1 MQARRA
7 ISQERRQS
15 LQDLHDL
22 FAGLCVKLESRLV
35 KEEVFCTEI
44 AFVSTYEN
52 GRSWS
57 DSIHVSPPLQDA
69 MLIRKKLLTRMD
81 EFSKHHNSGPIINN
95 NITSMGVSISRFI
108 PSDMI
113 QLHLFEDNVQ
123 KDKLRKVIYNVK
135 DKYGSDKIMR
145 AIELRDEQVL
155 KDAIGFGSVKDLH
168 SDLF

>member
-1 MQARRA
+1 
-7 ISQERRQS
+7 
-15 LQDLHDL
+15 
-22 FAGLCVKLESRLV
+22 
-35 KEEVFCTEI
+35 
-44 AFVSTYEN
+44 
-52 GRSWS
+52 
-57 DSIHVSPPLQDA
+57 
-69 MLIRKKLLTRMD
+69 
-81 EFSKHHNSGPIINN
+81 
-95 NITSMGVSISRFI
+95 
-108 PSDMI
+108 MI